1 MKAMTNSTTTSMQ
14 SANQNFVQATRKSSD
29 AAPMVITR
37 LSGWID
43 VNEMKSEPRGWI
55 IPTQIHRAAR

>member
-1 MKAMTNSTTTSMQ
+1 MTNSTTTSMQ
-14 SANQNFVQATRKSSD
+14 SVNQNFARVNRKVSD

-43 VNEMKSEPRGWI
+43 VQEVKAAPRGWI
-55 IPTQIHRAAR
+55 IPTRIHQSAR

>member
-1 MKAMTNSTTTSMQ
+1 MTNSTTTSIQ
-14 SANQNFVQATRKSSD
+14 SSIQNFDRINRRASD

-43 VNEMKSEPRGWI
+43 VNEMKAEPRGWI
-55 IPTQIHRAAR
+55 IPTRTHQAAR

>member
-1 MKAMTNSTTTSMQ
+1 MTNSTTTSMQ
-14 SANQNFVQATRKSSD
+14 SSNQNGSNRKSSD

-43 VNEMKSEPRGWI
+43 VNETKAAPRGWI
-55 IPTQIHRAAR
+55 IPTRIHQAAR

>member
-1 MKAMTNSTTTSMQ
+1 MTMTNSTTTSINGT
-14 SANQNFVQATRKSSD
+14 NQTFARADRKSSD

-43 VNEMKSEPRGWI
+43 ISELKAEPRGWI
-55 IPTQIHRAAR
+55 VHTRMQRWRAH

>member
-1 MKAMTNSTTTSMQ
+1 MTNSTTTSMQ
-14 SANQNFVQATRKSSD
+14 SENENVTRGIRKNSD

-43 VNEMKSEPRGWI
+43 VNEMKAERRGWI
-55 IPTQIHRAAR
+55 IPTRIHQSAR

>member
-1 MKAMTNSTTTSMQ
+1 MTNSTTTSMQ
-14 SANQNFVQATRKSSD
+14 SNQNTNAGRKSSD

-43 VNEMKSEPRGWI
+43 VNEVKAPRGWI
-55 IPTQIHRAAR
+55 IPTRIHQSAR

>member
-1 MKAMTNSTTTSMQ
+1 MTNSTTTSTQ
-14 SANQNFVQATRKSSD
+14 SINQNFARVSRKASD

-43 VNEMKSEPRGWI
+43 VNEMKTAPRGWI
-55 IPTQIHRAAR
+55 IPTRAHQAAR

>member
-1 MKAMTNSTTTSMQ
+1 MTNSTTTSMR
-14 SANQNFVQATRKSSD
+14 SVNQNATGGSRKASD

-43 VNEMKSEPRGWI
+43 VNEMKAEPRGWI
-55 IPTQIHRAAR
+55 IPTRVHQSAR

>member
-1 MKAMTNSTTTSMQ
+1 MTNSTTTSMQ
-14 SANQNFVQATRKSSD
+14 SANENLTRGIRKNSD

-43 VNEMKSEPRGWI
+43 VNETKAERRGWI
-55 IPTQIHRAAR
+55 IPTRIHQSAR

>member
-1 MKAMTNSTTTSMQ
+1 MTNSTTTLMPSV
-14 SANQNFVQATRKSSD
+14 NENFPRVNRQISD

-43 VNEMKSEPRGWI
+43 VNEMKAEPRGWI
-55 IPTQIHRAAR
+55 IPTRAQQAAR

>member
-1 MKAMTNSTTTSMQ
+1 MTNSTTTSIP
-14 SANQNFVQATRKSSD
+14 SSNQNSGSNRKSSD

-43 VNEMKSEPRGWI
+43 VNEMKATPRGWI
-55 IPTQIHRAAR
+55 IPTRIHQSAR

>member
-1 MKAMTNSTTTSMQ
+1 MTNPTTTSMH
-14 SANQNFVQATRKSSD
+14 STTHGYARTERKSSD

-43 VNEMKSEPRGWI
+43 VGEVKTEARAWI
-55 IPTQIHRAAR
+55 IPTRIQAPAR

>member
-1 MKAMTNSTTTSMQ
+1 MTNSTTTTMQ
-14 SANQNFVQATRKSSD
+14 SVGELTAPPIRNTSD

-43 VNEMKSEPRGWI
+43 VNEAKAEPRGWI
-55 IPTQIHRAAR
+55 MPTQIHQSAR

>member
-1 MKAMTNSTTTSMQ
+1 MTNSTTTSMQ
-14 SANQNFVQATRKSSD
+14 SVSENFAHTNRKSSD

-43 VNEMKSEPRGWI
+43 VNEVKAEPRGWI
-55 IPTQIHRAAR
+55 IPTRIHQTAR

>member
-1 MKAMTNSTTTSMQ
+1 MTNSTKTSIPG
-14 SANQNFVQATRKSSD
+14 SNQNFDTNRQVSD

-43 VNEMKSEPRGWI
+43 VNEMKAEPRGWI
-55 IPTQIHRAAR
+55 IPTRTHQAAR